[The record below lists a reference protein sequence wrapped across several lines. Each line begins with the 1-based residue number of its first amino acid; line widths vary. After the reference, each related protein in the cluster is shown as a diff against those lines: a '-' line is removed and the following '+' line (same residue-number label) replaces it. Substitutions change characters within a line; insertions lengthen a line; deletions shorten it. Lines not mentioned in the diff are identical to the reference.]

1 MTCCKLGILPGPDL
15 TREYA
20 NFVLIGAHAATNFA
34 MSAAK
39 TIVLAKVTAK
49 TNVAADVQN
58 AACATWIA
66 TVTPTSSEVAIFAA
80 QEASKH
86 TVTVARVE
94 YNAVMDGNLDPIK
107 RSAIISAGNQF

>member
-1 MTCCKLGILPGPDL
+1 MLPEPGL
-15 TREYA
+15 IGKYA

-34 MSAAK
+34 TSAAK

-66 TVTPTSSEVAIFAA
+66 TVTPTSSEMAIFAT
-80 QEASKH
+80 QETSKH

-94 YNAVMDGNLDPIK
+94 YNNAVMDGNLDPIT